1 MAHCCHL
8 FLSAMLD
15 RTMDSVLFFG
25 QPVVKAYVSGA
36 IKLDA
41 KVGQRTCIYTPYIGS
56 RAVQKNMFCRHMRAI
71 LGFRQSSDT

>member
-1 MAHCCHL
+1 
-8 FLSAMLD
+8 
-15 RTMDSVLFFG
+15 MDSVLFFG

-56 RAVQKNMFCRHMRAI
+56 RAVQKNMFADICVQ
-71 LGFRQSSDT
+71 F

>member
-1 MAHCCHL
+1 MSSSHGTLLPSFSKRHAGQ
-8 FLSAMLD
+8 D
-15 RTMDSVLFFG
+15 DGQRLFFG

-56 RAVQKNMFCRHMRAI
+56 RAVQKNMFADICVQ
-71 LGFRQSSDT
+71 F